1 MKWLLVLFTDYTLRQ
16 VALGS
21 ALLGLVAG
29 VLGCFA
35 VLRRQSLV
43 GDVLAHACLPGLCLA
58 FLLTGTKDPL
68 VLLLGAGL
76 AAWVAAFL
84 LLALL
89 RTSRLGEDSALAVVL
104 SGFFGL
110 GVGLLTFIQHRNDSN
125 QAGLDKFVFGQAAT
139 IVARDVALM
148 GALAG
153 LALALLALTYKELKL
168 VTFDPDYAASL
179 GLPVHALASLL
190 TSLIVVAVMVG
201 LQSVGVVLMAA
212 MLIAPATAARQ
223 WTENFSSMVVLAGA
237 FGLVSGALGALT
249 SAARPHLPTG
259 PLVVLAACSLTF
271 LSLFFAPGRGLLWA
285 YFRRRAHRRRIR
297 LERLLLDA
305 HVLYNHG
312 ILTPENLAARR
323 GVSRARAAAELQELK
338 GRGWVR
344 GRGTEW
350 LLTDQGHARAHE
362 LEAAMRALPSAEE
375 VTVREVAR

>member
-1 MKWLLVLFTDYTLRQ
+1 MLALLTDYTLRQ

-21 ALLGLVAG
+21 ALLGLVGG

-68 VLLLGAGL
+68 VLLFGAGL
-76 AAWVAAFL
+76 AAWLAALL

-89 RTSRLGEDSALAVVL
+89 RTSRLREDSALAVIL

-110 GVGLLTFIQHRNDSN
+110 GVGLLTFIQHRNHSN

-139 IVARDVALM
+139 IVARDVTLM
-148 GALAG
+148 AVLAG
-153 LALALLALTYKELKL
+153 IALALLVHTYKELKL

-179 GLPVHALASLL
+179 GLPVHALAGLL
-190 TSLIVVAVMVG
+190 TSLTVVAVMVG

-223 WTENFSSMVVLAGA
+223 WTDNLASMLVLAGA
-237 FGLVSGALGALT
+237 FGLFSGAVGALA
-249 SAARPHLPTG
+249 SATRPHLPTG
-259 PLVVLAACSLTF
+259 PLVVLVACSLTF
-271 LSLFFAPGRGLLWA
+271 LSLFLAPGRGLLWA
-285 YFRRRAHRRRIR
+285 YFRQRAHRRRIR

-323 GVSRARAAAELQELK
+323 GVSQARAAAELQELK
-338 GRGWVR
+338 ARGWVE
-344 GRGTEW
+344 GEGTQW
-350 LLTDQGHARAHE
+350 LLTDQGHAQAHE
-362 LEAAMRALPSAEE
+362 LEAAMRALAPAQGDAG
-375 VTVREVAR
+375 REVAG

>member
-1 MKWLLVLFTDYTLRQ
+1 MLALLTDYTLRQ

-21 ALLGLVAG
+21 ALLGLVGG

-76 AAWVAAFL
+76 AAWLAALL

-89 RTSRLGEDSALAVVL
+89 RTSRLREDSALAVIL

-110 GVGLLTFIQHRNDSN
+110 GVGLLTFIQHRSDSN
-125 QAGLDKFVFGQAAT
+125 QAGLDKFIFGQAAT
-139 IVARDVALM
+139 VVARDVALM
-148 GALAG
+148 AVLAG
-153 LALALLALTYKELKL
+153 IALALLTSTYKELKL

-190 TSLIVVAVMVG
+190 TSLTVVAVMVG

-223 WTENFSSMVVLAGA
+223 WSENLSSMVVLAGA
-237 FGLVSGALGALT
+237 FGLVSGAVGALA
-249 SAARPHLPTG
+249 SATRPHLPTG
-259 PLVVLAACSLTF
+259 PLVVLVACSLSF
-271 LSLFFAPGRGLLWA
+271 LSLFLAPNRGLVWA
-285 YFRRRAHRRRIR
+285 YVRQRAHRRRIR

-312 ILTPENLAARR
+312 MLTPENLAARR
-323 GVSRARAAAELQELK
+323 GVSPARAAAELQELK
-338 GRGWVR
+338 ARGWAR
-344 GRGTEW
+344 GGGRQW
-350 LLTDQGHARAHE
+350 LLTEQGHAQAHE
-362 LEAAMRALPSAEE
+362 LEAAMRALPSAESDAG
-375 VTVREVAR
+375 REVAG